1 MTFDQLCTT
10 GKQSMEHLFTDGLGY
25 KFFTSLFAFFLCQIY
40 GIPIIVLAA
49 FIAMSL
55 EFSIFWVKTWHL

>member
-1 MTFDQLCTT
+1 MTFNQLCTT
-10 GKQSMEHLFTDGLGY
+10 GKQSIEHLFTDGLVY
-25 KFFTSLFAFFLCQIY
+25 KFFTSLFAFFLCKIY

-49 FIAMSL
+49 FIAMFL